1 VNKKL
6 LTKST
11 VVALVGLF
19 AAPAMA
25 DVSISGWIN
34 QEVSYLDNGDSTEL
48 ISNAG
53 NGTTLGSRITFAGS
67 SDLPGG
73 YQAGFDLTLEPLNLP
88 GYLGAGSACDIGG
101 CGDQNGDFLNTLGH
115 SLFFSGGFGK
125 VTMGLQS
132 MPTDNIAVLE
142 DPSLTLWS
150 SISPVF
156 ANNAASLTGDPAFAS
171 GGALSG
177 AVAGDF
183 LQCYMVSGLNIG
195 IDCNGI
201 YRQGVRYDLPT
212 FVDGLGIAIG
222 WANDDVYDV
231 AGKYKTAFGRVN
243 AQIAVGYSEN
253 HGLGSNA
260 QADNLQIQAGFMD
273 NAGSGLFGSVAYQ
286 REETDLTGTDTTD
299 AYWFKAGIKRAF
311 NSLGDTAISGQ
322 FGMYND
328 QFFNTSVGGGAA
340 AVVNG
345 SEVTRYGVELVQYF
359 GSAFQAYVVW
369 ETLDVEADL
378 IAGGTADADEVMNVR
393 VGGVVFF

>member
-1 VNKKL
+1 MNKKL

-11 VVALVGLF
+11 VVALVGMF

-25 DVSISGWIN
+25 ELSISGWIN
-34 QEVSYLDNGDSTEL
+34 QEVSYLDNGDNSEL

-73 YQAGFDLTLEPLNLP
+73 YTAGFDLTLEPLNVP
-88 GYLGAGSACDIGG
+88 AYLGAGSACNIGG
-101 CGDQNGDFLNTLGH
+101 CGDQNGDLLNVLGH
-115 SLFFSGGFGK
+115 SLNFAGGFGK
-125 VTMGLQS
+125 ITMGLQS

-156 ANNAASLTGDPAFAS
+156 SNNAATLTG
-171 GGALSG
+171 GGAAG
-177 AVAGDF
+177 AGFVAGDF

-212 FVDGLGIAIG
+212 FVDGLGLAVG

-231 AGKYKTAFGRVN
+231 AAKYKTALGRVN
-243 AQIAVGYSEN
+243 SQIAIGYSEN
-253 HGLGSNA
+253 HGIGSNA
-260 QADNLQIQAGFMD
+260 QADNIQLQAGFMD
-273 NAGSGLFGSVAYQ
+273 NAGSGLFGSIAYQ
-286 REETDLTGTDTTD
+286 REESDIVGSDTTD
-299 AYWFKAGIKRAF
+299 AYWIKAGIKRAF
-311 NSLGDTAISGQ
+311 NSLGDTSIAGQ

-328 QFFNTSVGGGAA
+328 QFFNISVAGGGAA
-340 AVVNG
+340 ATFNG
-345 SEVTRYGVELVQYF
+345 SEVTRYGVEVVQYF

-378 IAGGTADADEVMNVR
+378 TAGGTSDFDEVYNVR
-393 VGGVVFF
+393 IGGTVFF

>member
-1 VNKKL
+1 MNKKL

-25 DVSISGWIN
+25 ELSLSGWIN
-34 QEVSYLDNGDSTEL
+34 QEVSYLDNGDSSEL
-48 ISNAG
+48 VSNAG

-67 SDLPGG
+67 TDLPGG
-73 YQAGFDLTLEPLNLP
+73 YTAGFDVTLEPLTV
-88 GYLGAGSACDIGG
+88 GQVLGAGSTCDIGA
-101 CGDQNGDFLNTLGH
+101 CGDLNGDFINVLGH
-115 SLFFSGGFGK
+115 SLNFAGGFGK

-156 ANNAASLTGDPAFAS
+156 ANNAASLTGDPAFTGS
-171 GGALSG
+171 GLTP
-177 AVAGDF
+177 GDF
-183 LQCYMVSGLNIG
+183 LQCYTVPGLFIG

-212 FVDGLGIAIG
+212 FVDGLGIAVG

-243 AQIAVGYSEN
+243 AQIAVGYAEN
-253 HGLGSNA
+253 HGVGNSITS
-260 QADNLQIQAGFMD
+260 DNLQIQAGFMD

-286 REETDLTGTDTTD
+286 REETDVVGTDSTD
-299 AYWFKAGIKRAF
+299 AYWIKAGIKRAF
-311 NSLGDTAISGQ
+311 NSLGDTSIAGQ

-328 QFFNTSVGGGAA
+328 QFFN
-340 AVVNG
+340 
-345 SEVTRYGVELVQYF
+345 
-359 GSAFQAYVVW
+359 
-369 ETLDVEADL
+369 
-378 IAGGTADADEVMNVR
+378 I
-393 VGGVVFF
+393 